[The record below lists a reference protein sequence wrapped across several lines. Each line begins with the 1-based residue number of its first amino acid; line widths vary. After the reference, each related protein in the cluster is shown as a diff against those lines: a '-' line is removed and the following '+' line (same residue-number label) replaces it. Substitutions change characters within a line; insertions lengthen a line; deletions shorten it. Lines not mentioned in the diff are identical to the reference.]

1 MKSIILTNFILI
13 VIPKLTYYF
22 LKSILYCFGGYL
34 PNLLI
39 VYHVITEIYYRKLYS
54 LLFRLSTDAFGT
66 AGRWRI
72 RCDISYHSFLG
83 DFYFESFNTLPF
95 TPDLPEFLKS
105 HIPCIS
111 MPPWISEAWLH
122 LHMKSWIVRYWKLYL
137 STKVYNILFAFKKLY
152 IELFEAIM
160 HWRQKC
166 VQR

>member
-72 RCDISYHSFLG
+72 RCYISYHSFLG

-111 MPPWISEAWLH
+111 MPPEFLKPDFTFIWNHESLD
-122 LHMKSWIVRYWKLYL
+122 
-137 STKVYNILFAFKKLY
+137 
-152 IELFEAIM
+152 IENCIYQ
-160 HWRQKC
+160 QKC
-166 VQR
+166 IIYFLLSKSYTLNYLKQ